1 MVSKPRY
8 ALIADDIRAKIERG
22 DYAPGDQL
30 PTKAQLMEQWSAAL
44 NTVARAINELQD
56 EGLVQTFHG
65 VGSFVQA
72 PAPPPEDGDAD
83 PADELRR
90 LRERVDVLEAMC
102 ARVEHLEALMMEVFS
117 NLGLTYPADAP
128 DVTAS
133 REAM

>member
-44 NTVARAINELQD
+44 NTVARAINELRD
-56 EGLVQTFHG
+56 EGLVETFHG

-72 PAPPPEDGDAD
+72 PAPPTGDDTDVAE
-83 PADELRR
+83 ELRR
-90 LRERVDVLEAMC
+90 LRERVAALEVMC

-117 NLGLTYPADAP
+117 NLGLTYPAADP
-128 DVTAS
+128 NTTAS

>member
-8 ALIADDIRAKIERG
+8 AQIADDLRTKIASGE
-22 DYAPGDQL
+22 YAPGTQL

-44 NTVARAINELQD
+44 NTVARAITELQN

-72 PAPPPEDGDAD
+72 PRADDDPHED
-83 PADELRR
+83 DELEQ
-90 LRERVDVLEAMC
+90 LR

-117 NLGLTYPADAP
+117 AVGLDYPDAP
-128 DVTAS
+128 VATS
-133 REAM
+133 RTREAM

>member
-8 ALIADDIRAKIERG
+8 ALIADDIRAKIRRG

-44 NTVARAINELQD
+44 NTVARAITELQQ
-56 EGLVQTFHG
+56 EGLVQTIHG

-72 PAPPPEDGDAD
+72 PEPVPED
-83 PADELRR
+83 ADEITQLR
-90 LRERVDVLEAMC
+90 
-102 ARVEHLEALMMEVFS
+102 ARVEQLEVMCSRVEQLEALMMEVFN
-117 NLGLTYPADAP
+117 NLGLAYPDIPHAAGS
-128 DVTAS
+128 S